1 MPASSCLAGGIAILN
16 TARVPLKLPDDPLPW
31 ESLDKEYLFRRPP
44 WLVLRHQ
51 RFRLPSGR
59 EIADYWISEFPP
71 WVNVV
76 AVTRDDRF
84 VFVRQYRPGIGA
96 VHYELPA
103 GLVEEGEDLEAAA
116 RRELLEETG
125 FGGGQWSVLTR
136 LSANPALQDNM
147 TTTFLAEGVELA
159 CQPAPELTEDLR
171 VHLVKVSD
179 AVGLID
185 SGDMIQ
191 SLHAAPLLRHL
202 LDRAAKCKRV

>member
-1 MPASSCLAGGIAILN
+1 MPASSDLAGVIAILN
-16 TARVPLKLPDDPLPW
+16 TAQVPVKLAGDPLPW
-31 ESLDKEYLFRRPP
+31 QTLEQDYLFRRPP

-59 EIADYWISEFPP
+59 EIADYWISEYPP

-76 AVTRDDRF
+76 AVTQDGRF
-84 VFVRQYRPGIGA
+84 VFVRQFRPGIAA

-103 GLVEEGEDLEAAA
+103 GVVEPGEALEAAA

-125 FGGGQWSVLTR
+125 FGGGRWSLLAS
-136 LSANPALQDNM
+136 LSANPALQNNM
-147 TTTFLAEGVELA
+147 TTTFLAEGVESVREA
-159 CQPAPELTEDLR
+159 APEQTEDLR
-171 VHLVKVSD
+171 VHLVRVSD

-191 SLHAAPLLRHL
+191 ALHAAPLLRYL
-202 LDRAAKCKRV
+202 LRRKKT